1 MKYLIGITMGMFLV
15 FTSVQAEMK
24 NEETKRIKRMDVP
37 VSIVKYCAGNKNF
50 HNCIERK
57 MHEKNLL

>member
-24 NEETKRIKRMDVP
+24 NEETKRIKGMDVP
-37 VSIVKYCAGNKNF
+37 VSIVKYCAGNNNF